1 MNDRE
6 EKLMAKIL
14 VADDEPDNQTFLIL
28 ALEHV
33 GHEVVSAED
42 GEEAIRLALSEAP
55 DLILMDVRM
64 PNLDGYEACQRIRA
78 TPALQHVPVVLLSVR
93 GSEAVQR
100 GYAAGATEYVVKP
113 FALEKLLERV
123 TEILARRTASL

>member
-1 MNDRE
+1 
-6 EKLMAKIL
+6 MAKIL

-42 GEEAIRLALSEAP
+42 GAEAVEQALKEVP

-64 PNLDGYEACQRIRA
+64 PVLDGYEACRRIRA
-78 TPALQHVPVVLLSVR
+78 APSLQHVPVVLLSVR
-93 GSEAVQR
+93 GEEAVQK
-100 GYAAGATEYVVKP
+100 GLDAGALEYVVKP
-113 FALEKLLERV
+113 FALERLLGRVSAILERSR
-123 TEILARRTASL
+123 APM